1 MAKPNIDTAIYTE
14 LRLLAAYYFRN
25 ERSGHTLQP
34 TALVNE
40 AFIKLSE
47 GKPIELRDRAHFF
60 AVAARQMRRIL
71 IDHARRRK
79 ALKRSDTLIAI
90 PFQQARE
97 EKLLIVDEA
106 LKELTDLDPRA
117 AEVVEL
123 RVFGGLKENEIAETL
138 GVSLA
143 TIKRDWSFAR
153 AWLTS
158 RLRD

>member
-1 MAKPNIDTAIYTE
+1 
-14 LRLLAAYYFRN
+14 
-25 ERSGHTLQP
+25 
-34 TALVNE
+34 
-40 AFIKLSE
+40 
-47 GKPIELRDRAHFF
+47 
-60 AVAARQMRRIL
+60 L
-71 IDHARRRK
+71 I
-79 ALKRSDTLIAI
+79 I
-90 PFQQARE
+90 
-97 EKLLIVDEA
+97 DEA